1 MRHGKMMTVGVCWL
15 AAVLATTAGAREKRL
30 KKADLP
36 PAVQKTAD
44 EQSRGATVKGYA
56 SEKENGRLQY
66 EVQLLVNGHF
76 KDVTIA
82 PDGKVLE
89 IEEEVAL
96 DALPAAVR
104 EGLQRKAG
112 PGKITQVESISKRGS
127 LVAYEAHVTSGG
139 KRSEIQVGPDGK
151 ALAHPE

>member
-66 EVQLLVNGHF
+66 EVQLLVNGHS

>member
-1 MRHGKMMTVGVCWL
+1 MRHSKMMTVGVCWL
-15 AAVLATTAGAREKRL
+15 AAVLATTAGAQEKRL

-44 EQSRGATVKGYA
+44 EQSQGATVKGYA
-56 SEKENGRLQY
+56 SGKENGRLQY
-66 EVQLLVNGHF
+66 EVELVVDGHS

-112 PGKITQVESISKRGS
+112 PGEITKVESISNHGS